1 MKKTVGVMGG
11 LGPLST
17 VYFLEMLV
25 NMTDAQK
32 DQDHLDLLVTS
43 TASTPD
49 RTAFISGKS
58 SDSPLEKLLEDG
70 KKLQG
75 AGADF
80 IALTCNTAHHFY
92 DELANELQIPLLD
105 MPGLALKA
113 AVENVPGLKKLGIL
127 ATDGTLLSG
136 VYEKACEKM
145 GLEFERP
152 DEDEQKLVMKLIYEQ
167 VKAGKEIDRDIFFG
181 LIESL
186 KAKGCG
192 AVILGCTE
200 LSIIER
206 DYGPFGEEIVDAL
219 VALAKETIR
228 LGGKNLK
235 FEKRQ

>member
-1 MKKTVGVMGG
+1 MSKTAGIMGG

-17 VYFLEMLV
+17 VYFMEMLV

-32 DQDHLDLLVTS
+32 DQDHLDLIVTS

-49 RTAFISGKS
+49 RTAFITGKS
-58 SDSPLEKLLEDG
+58 KDSPLEKLIEDG
-70 KKLQG
+70 KKLQN

-92 DELANELQIPLLD
+92 DELTSELKIPLLY
-105 MPGLALKA
+105 MPGLALETAMKK
-113 AVENVPGLKKLGIL
+113 VPDLKKVGLL
-127 ATDGTLLSG
+127 ATDGTLFAG
-136 VYEKACEKM
+136 VYEKACEEM
-145 GLEFERP
+145 GLDFERP
-152 DEDEQKLVMKLIYEQ
+152 DEEEQKNVMKLIYEQ
-167 VKAGKEIDRDIFFG
+167 VKAGKDVDTDTFLS

-186 KAKGCG
+186 KAKGCD

-206 DYGPFGEEIVDAL
+206 DYGPFGNEIIDAL
-219 VALAKETIR
+219 EALAKETIR

-235 FEKRQ
+235 VEKRQ